1 MSLLKAQPSTSFFRS
16 PSTQGKPSAGP
27 EQPADDA
34 AEVPQR
40 EPEVKEKGDTEHH
53 NEVEEEEEEEEEDED
68 EDERQLL
75 GEFEKELEGILLPS
89 DRERL
94 RSEVKAGMERELEN
108 IIQEVSTAVPPVS
121 TAVCSCG
128 QLRPRG

>member
-1 MSLLKAQPSTSFFRS
+1 MSLLKASTSFFRS
-16 PSTQGKPSAGP
+16 PSTQGKPNAGQ

-40 EPEVKEKGDTEHH
+40 EPEVQEKGDTEHH
-53 NEVEEEEEEEEEDED
+53 NEVEEEEDDEDEDED

-108 IIQEVSTAVPPVS
+108 IIQEVSTAVPPVP

-128 QLRPRG
+128 QVRPRG